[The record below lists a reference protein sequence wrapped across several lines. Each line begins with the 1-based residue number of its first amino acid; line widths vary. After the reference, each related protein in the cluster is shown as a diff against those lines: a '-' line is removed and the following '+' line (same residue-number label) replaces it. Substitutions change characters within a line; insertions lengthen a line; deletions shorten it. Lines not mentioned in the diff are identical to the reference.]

1 MKKLFFFLAA
11 LTLSFTAQA
20 TVVECNPGTNN
31 LAWYLTQ
38 GDTLVLADGLYE
50 EAYEIAFNT
59 PGVYVK
65 AAEGAKP
72 VISLTQEGTEFQLKA
87 SVTFDGITFDGNNVA
102 QFIATFSEVSVEQF
116 SFVNCEF
123 KNYTQYAISDGW
135 YDGCHIGSLL
145 IDNCIF
151 HDGGSAVSI
160 GQLGYDGKVPF
171 DSFKLTNSTIYNV
184 KMSDYAGIVNIFALG
199 EGETEEGEVVIDH
212 VTIYNFD
219 ASSLGAISVRKN
231 KNLKISNSI
240 IATPEDKGQRALYVY
255 NGTVDNTLYYNASKR
270 SGNTVYTDCINE
282 DPLFVDAANGN
293 FALAEGSPALGAGT
307 DGSNLGDPRWN
318 TTAGDD
324 DNTGGDNT
332 GDDNQDTEQEIIP
345 GTVINVEPGKGTLQA
360 AVDAANVNDTLILTT
375 GEYELGYISGGLVLG
390 KEGLVLKAATG
401 ENPVI
406 AYTDPGATLK
416 IEASVTFD
424 GIVFDGGDTG
434 VGFPITIY
442 ESSVENIDVLNC
454 EFKNYSNFAIS
465 DQWSKGCHI
474 GSLRINNCLFH
485 DGGQAVVLSK
495 YGFEEKHPCDY
506 FEIKNSTIYN
516 IAHNEYKSV
525 IHISAFNDATGTPN
539 KVVIDHLTIWNY
551 DLVNGN
557 AAIEIRKTS
566 DLTITNTIIG
576 NPETRKAATYLYGG
590 AVSNMINFNAT
601 LDSDANNTNCSSND
615 PLFVDAANGNFALAE
630 GSPALGAGTDGS
642 NLGDPRWNA
651 PAVEEPTYDMEITCT
666 NLKTVSEGNMTHFMG
681 ADSDGMEIDLIV
693 FGFNGAGTYEGVE
706 GSLNAG
712 GTYFQFTGTAE
723 YAASAVEG
731 TETNVLTAILTLSN
745 GMTVKLTMYNLNA
758 GDTDEPGTPGETI
771 TVEMYDATFTVEDGI
786 FYIEA
791 EDDNHNIFLYIE
803 PWNGYGDY
811 EAYTVM
817 GFVDDVEVS
826 NLTEGASVEKDG
838 LVATLYVVLTDGT
851 NTYNVIVSGMAPAE
865 AGDDDEPVEPNATIT
880 ITANNL
886 TASVPYAGVLL
897 LKANAN
903 DVDNTQIFLWLQ
915 GGDKKGYGDYGY
927 SETESGIWPD
937 VDNASYGDVYLTLSK
952 ETPAKYYQDGTVDVF
967 EGTFLGDDNNLYILV
982 LRSEAPTVG
991 LENLDT
997 TVTPAK
1003 AIVNGQLVI
1012 IKNGVQYNATG
1023 AVVK

>member
-1 MKKLFFFLAA
+1 MKKSLLLFLAA
-11 LTLSFTAQA
+11 LTFSFSAHA

-72 VISLTQEGTEFQLKA
+72 VISLTQEGTDFQLKA

-102 QFIATFSEVSVEQF
+102 HFIATFSQVSVEQI

-123 KNYTQYAISDGW
+123 KNYTKYAISDGW

-390 KEGLVLKAATG
+390 KEGLVLTAATG

-474 GSLRINNCLFH
+474 GSLRF
-485 DGGQAVVLSK
+485 
-495 YGFEEKHPCDY
+495 
-506 FEIKNSTIYN
+506 
-516 IAHNEYKSV
+516 
-525 IHISAFNDATGTPN
+525 
-539 KVVIDHLTIWNY
+539 
-551 DLVNGN
+551 
-557 AAIEIRKTS
+557 
-566 DLTITNTIIG
+566 
-576 NPETRKAATYLYGG
+576 
-590 AVSNMINFNAT
+590 
-601 LDSDANNTNCSSND
+601 
-615 PLFVDAANGNFALAE
+615 
-630 GSPALGAGTDGS
+630 
-642 NLGDPRWNA
+642 
-651 PAVEEPTYDMEITCT
+651 
-666 NLKTVSEGNMTHFMG
+666 
-681 ADSDGMEIDLIV
+681 
-693 FGFNGAGTYEGVE
+693 
-706 GSLNAG
+706 
-712 GTYFQFTGTAE
+712 
-723 YAASAVEG
+723 
-731 TETNVLTAILTLSN
+731 
-745 GMTVKLTMYNLNA
+745 
-758 GDTDEPGTPGETI
+758 
-771 TVEMYDATFTVEDGI
+771 
-786 FYIEA
+786 
-791 EDDNHNIFLYIE
+791 
-803 PWNGYGDY
+803 
-811 EAYTVM
+811 
-817 GFVDDVEVS
+817 
-826 NLTEGASVEKDG
+826 
-838 LVATLYVVLTDGT
+838 
-851 NTYNVIVSGMAPAE
+851 
-865 AGDDDEPVEPNATIT
+865 
-880 ITANNL
+880 
-886 TASVPYAGVLL
+886 
-897 LKANAN
+897 
-903 DVDNTQIFLWLQ
+903 
-915 GGDKKGYGDYGY
+915 
-927 SETESGIWPD
+927 
-937 VDNASYGDVYLTLSK
+937 
-952 ETPAKYYQDGTVDVF
+952 
-967 EGTFLGDDNNLYILV
+967 
-982 LRSEAPTVG
+982 
-991 LENLDT
+991 
-997 TVTPAK
+997 
-1003 AIVNGQLVI
+1003 
-1012 IKNGVQYNATG
+1012 
-1023 AVVK
+1023 